1 MRIIG
6 AGLAG
11 LLAGAMLRHK
21 VTNIYEAQDALP
33 NNHSAVLRFRSP
45 VVGEVLNVPF
55 KKVKAFKATHP
66 WQNPV
71 ADALAYSAKTNGS
84 HTLRSILS
92 ADGTLSERYIAPVNL
107 IEQMHQTLQT
117 AINFGQI
124 IDDGIIA
131 MAGPDSPV
139 ISTIPMPALMNI
151 LGWERSSEFR
161 SRRGLNIVGTIA
173 GAEAYCSLYVPDPL
187 LPFSRISLTGDQ
199 LIVECT
205 EDFLEEVDA
214 LPAIER
220 PHKVRETLLS
230 ALHLMGLDG
239 VELAYEAIPQ
249 KYAKILPIDEDERRA
264 FIMWASTTH
273 NIWSLGRFATWR
285 PSLLLDDVVND
296 VRVIQRLVAKRGEAY
311 HHNLKD

>member
-21 VTNIYEAQDALP
+21 VTNIYEAQPGLP

-45 VVGEVLNVPF
+45 VVGEVLNIPF
-55 KKVKAFKATHP
+55 KKVMALKATQP
-66 WQNPV
+66 WQNPI
-71 ADALAYSAKTNGS
+71 ADALAYSAKTNGGYA
-84 HTLRSILS
+84 LRSILS
-92 ADGTLSERYIAPVNL
+92 ADGKVSERYIAPGDL
-107 IEQMHQTLQT
+107 IAQMAQAQQAEIKFDQL
-117 AINFGQI
+117 

-131 MAGPDSPV
+131 MAGPESPV

-161 SRRGLNIVGTIA
+161 SRRGLNIVGTVA

-187 LPFSRISLTGDQ
+187 LPFSRVSLTGDQ
-199 LIVECT
+199 LIVECSQ
-205 EDFLEEVDA
+205 EFLDEVDA
-214 LPAIER
+214 APEMDR
-220 PHKVRETLLS
+220 PHKVREALLA

-239 VELAYEAIPQ
+239 VELSYEAIPQ

-264 FIMWASTTH
+264 FIMWASSTY

-285 PSLLLDDVVND
+285 PGLLLDDVVKD
-296 VRVIQRLVAKRGEAY
+296 VRVIQRLIAKRGEAY